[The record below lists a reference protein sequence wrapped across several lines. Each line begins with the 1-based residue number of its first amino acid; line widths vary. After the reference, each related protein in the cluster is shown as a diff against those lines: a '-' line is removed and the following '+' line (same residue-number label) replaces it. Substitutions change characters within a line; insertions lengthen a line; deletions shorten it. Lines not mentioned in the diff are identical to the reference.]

1 MCAFHCVS
9 EFCSTICPGRGDE
22 AMKLPAP
29 WVCVRCAPSHAVCPP
44 CRAQPHARPN
54 AEDLFAARLRPP
66 EPPRTCMFEK
76 LTRKQCRTP
85 QFAQE
90 DAVSL
95 NPLLA
100 GGFAPKPIF
109 VAALVQRRAQS
120 KQVLSTDS
128 STPLFVPLP
137 HAHASL
143 TLPIAARAADAGA
156 ARVGAAS
163 HDACV

>member
-1 MCAFHCVS
+1 MDGYQYAMNSCMKRVLNMVGRVFDRLWVMVCKS
-9 EFCSTICPGRGDE
+9 ERS
-22 AMKLPAP
+22 P
-29 WVCVRCAPSHAVCPP
+29 WP
-44 CRAQPHARPN
+44 CLQ
-54 AEDLFAARLRPP
+54 ES
-66 EPPRTCMFEK
+66 PRTCMFEK

-143 TLPIAARAADAGA
+143 TLPIAARAADACA